1 MSRLAFTIS
10 GSRWRRFQIVIADC
24 GLFGLQSAMSQSAIA
39 RDGLLDPRVVRGL
52 AITPDL

>member
-52 AITPDL
+52 AITPDI